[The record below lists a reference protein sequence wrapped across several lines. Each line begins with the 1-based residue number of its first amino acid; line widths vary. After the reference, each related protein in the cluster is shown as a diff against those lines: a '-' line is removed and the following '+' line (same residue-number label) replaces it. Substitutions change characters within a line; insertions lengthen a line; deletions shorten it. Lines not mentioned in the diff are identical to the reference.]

1 MYIKYAVEMALHGT
15 GSDSLELANSCAG
28 NCTRSRMEQNIDPH
42 AFWLVEISCDVRLSF
57 SSTWLINAEST
68 DIVEYCQDN
77 PPWSSE
83 SIPLTYI
90 NQRFLDYNIISIIEK
105 NRYWELFF
113 LPESFIFRQWVF
125 CTIFKGIKKIFS
137 QKSWINKVSSLHARG
152 YR

>member
-1 MYIKYAVEMALHGT
+1 MWDQLSDKVLLYNLGPFKIIEVSNYCKFNIYMYIKYAVEMALHGT

-42 AFWLVEISCDVRLSF
+42 AFWLVEISCDVRSSF

-83 SIPLTYI
+83 SIPLTYT

-105 NRYWELFF
+105 
-113 LPESFIFRQWVF
+113 
-125 CTIFKGIKKIFS
+125 K
-137 QKSWINKVSSLHARG
+137 
-152 YR
+152 